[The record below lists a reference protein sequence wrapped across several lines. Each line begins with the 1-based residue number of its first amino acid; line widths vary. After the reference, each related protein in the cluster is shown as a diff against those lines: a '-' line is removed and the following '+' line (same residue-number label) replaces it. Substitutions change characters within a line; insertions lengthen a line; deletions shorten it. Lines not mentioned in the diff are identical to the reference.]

1 MRRLVGVM
9 TASSIAAGMGLA
21 VLTAHASTSQHWV
34 LRNRGDF
41 QEAKL
46 EGVALAADGRLSLSA
61 RVTSLFDAAQPYLW
75 ALARDREGRVYA
87 GGGNDGKVFRAAS
100 GGGAPEVVFDALE
113 LEVHA
118 LAFDSKGRLYAGTS
132 PRGSVYRISPD
143 GKGEVV
149 FDPEETY
156 IWAIAFDQRDRMYV
170 ATGQRGRVYRVDS
183 PGKDASGVVV
193 VDGREDHIKSLVTS
207 DGETLYAGSDQNG
220 IIYRIPARG
229 DAEVVY
235 DSPMR
240 EIAALQ
246 VMEGR
251 IYAAAIAPIL
261 RQRAGGGGGGQA
273 GGVTRVTVTADE
285 PGGDQEGASGGDEDS
300 EQAQQ
305 RRREQTRQAAAETFY
320 GAVFEVTAEGYA
332 RKIWESK
339 EVLPLSMASYGEG
352 QLLVG
357 TGNEGRVLLI
367 GADEQVSDFVV
378 VPSSQVNALLADGHG
393 GFLAAGSNLGQVV
406 TINPAAAQEGTITS
420 RSYDAGCTTSWGRL
434 SWTAELPAGASIA
447 FQVRTGN
454 TDDADDSWSPWS
466 ADYTNANGTAIERPR
481 ARYLQW
487 RAALKGS
494 SKGASPVLRSVQI
507 GYLQDNLPPEVT
519 SVEVLAP
526 GVTLSGSGE
535 RAADQAEGAQPQR
548 RSQNPPRRGFEKGR
562 RSVVWKAEDVNGDDL
577 LYDVYFKADDETLWK
592 PLALDWDDEFYM
604 WDATTMPDGVYRLRL
619 VATDAASNPPG
630 MDLTGE
636 RTSTAFDVDNTPP
649 VVGPLETRLKSDSA
663 EVTVEVNDSFSDIAD
678 AAYSLDAADW
688 VPVLPQDR
696 IADSRQ
702 ETFEFTIE
710 DLEEGEH
717 TITVR
722 ARDRAGNNAANKVV
736 IRVGAGKK

>member
-9 TASSIAAGMGLA
+9 KASSIAAVVGLA
-21 VLTAHASTSQHWV
+21 ALAAHASTSQHWV

-46 EGVALAADGRLSLSA
+46 EGVALGADGRVVLSA

-75 ALARDREGRVYA
+75 CLARDREGRIYA
-87 GGGNDGKVFRAAS
+87 GGGNDGKVFRASA
-100 GGGAPEVVFDALE
+100 GGGPPEVVFDAQE

-132 PRGSVYRISPD
+132 PRGAVYRISAD

-156 IWAIAFDQRDRMYV
+156 IWGIAFDDRDRMFV
-170 ATGQRGRVYRVDS
+170 ATGQRGRVYRVDV
-183 PGKDASGVVV
+183 PELDATGVVV
-193 VDGREDHIKSLVTS
+193 LDGREDHIRSLVAA
-207 DGETLYAGSDQNG
+207 DGGTLYAGSDQNG
-220 IIYRIPARG
+220 IIYRIPPRG
-229 DAEVVY
+229 DVAVVY

-246 VMEGR
+246 VVDGR
-251 IYAAAIAPIL
+251 VYAAAIAPIP
-261 RQRAGGGGGGQA
+261 RQRGGSGGAQG

-285 PGGDQEGASGGDEDS
+285 PGGDQEGAPVGEEES

-305 RRREQTRQAAAETFY
+305 KRREQARQAAAETFY

-339 EVLPLSMASYGEG
+339 EVLPLSLAPYGEG
-352 QLLVG
+352 QVLVG

-367 GADEQVSDFVV
+367 GADGQASDFVV
-378 VPSSQVNALLADGHG
+378 VPSSQVNALLADGRG
-393 GFLAAGSNLGQVV
+393 GFFAAASNLGQVV
-406 TINPAAAQEGTITS
+406 AIDPAAAQEGTITS
-420 RSYDAGCTTSWGRL
+420 HSHDAGCTTSWGRL
-434 SWTAELPAGASIA
+434 AWTADLPAGASIT

-454 TDDADDSWSPWS
+454 TEDPDDSWSPWS
-466 ADYTNANGTAIERPR
+466 VDYTAAEGTAIERPK

-487 RAALKGS
+487 RAVLKGIK
-494 SKGASPVLRSVQI
+494 KGAGPVLRGVQI
-507 GYLQDNLPPEVT
+507 GYLQDNLPPDVT

-526 GVTLSGSGE
+526 GVTLSGSQE
-535 RAADQAEGAQPQR
+535 RAPEQGDGAQTQR
-548 RSQNPPRRGFEKGR
+548 RSQNQPRRGFEKGR
-562 RSVVWKAEDVNGDDL
+562 RSVVWKAEDFNGDEL
-577 LYDVYFKADDETLWK
+577 LFDVYFRADDETLWK
-592 PLALDWDDEFYM
+592 PLALDWDEEFYV
-604 WDATTMPDGVYRLRL
+604 WDATTMPDGVYRIRL
-619 VATDAASNPPG
+619 LATDAASNPTG

-636 RTSTAFDVDNTPP
+636 RISPAFDVDNTPP
-649 VVGPLETRLKSDSA
+649 VVGPLATRLKSNSA
-663 EVTVEVNDSFSDIAD
+663 EVTVDVKDSFSDVAD

-696 IADSRQ
+696 IADSKQ
-702 ETFEFTIE
+702 ESFRFTIE
-710 DLEEGEH
+710 DLEDGEH

-722 ARDRAGNNAANKVV
+722 AKDRAGNSAANKVV
-736 IRVGAGKK
+736 MLVGGAKK